1 MTEILEGGRK
11 RDPKTGLI
19 FPWYTWP
26 CLEWLDSLDLSG
38 KRVFEYGIGDSTLWY
53 RAKGAISDGVDSDF
67 SWASK
72 FGVSYA
78 VNSDYIQSAAIPKPG
93 NFNLFDIVVIDGMY
107 RDQCTKYALR
117 ALKSGGYLIIDN
129 YHQPSVEPN
138 DWHLT
143 DKLIEGMPITIYK
156 QPNHDDWSTAVIT
169 KP

>member
-26 CLEWLDSLDLSG
+26 CLEWLDGLDLSG
-38 KRVFEYGIGDSTLWY
+38 KLIYEFGVGDSTQWY
-53 RAKGAISDGVDSDF
+53 RKRGAKVTGVDSDYM
-67 SWASK
+67 WASVAQ
-72 FGVSYA
+72 VSYLINQDEYTGSM
-78 VNSDYIQSAAIPKPG
+78 VFGRMY
-93 NFNLFDIVVIDGMY
+93 DIVCVDGDY
-107 RDQCTKYALR
+107 RDNCTEPALR
-117 ALKSGGYLIIDN
+117 HLKSGGYLIIDN

-156 QPNHDDWSTAVIT
+156 QPNHPDWQTAVIT